1 MQPELEEKFRQEHP
15 QRTTIENGVR
25 IQWI

>member
-1 MQPELEEKFRQEHP
+1 MQKDLEQQFRDAHP